1 MEFYVADLTRVI
13 SGIVNSAKGE
23 TPDWARLELKA
34 EDLRVLALK
43 AQVAHGF
50 ERAAQGGKSETKKGK
65 IEG

>member
-1 MEFYVADLTRVI
+1 MDYVADLIRII
-13 SGIVNSAKGE
+13 SDIVNSVKGE

-50 ERAAQGGKSETKKGK
+50 EEAEGGKSETKKGK
-65 IEG
+65 IKG